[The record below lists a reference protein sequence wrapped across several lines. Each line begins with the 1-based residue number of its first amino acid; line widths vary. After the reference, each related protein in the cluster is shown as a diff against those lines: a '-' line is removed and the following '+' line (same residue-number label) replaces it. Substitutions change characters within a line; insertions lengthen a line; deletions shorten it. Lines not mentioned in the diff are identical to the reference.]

1 MARHLL
7 NREVF
12 FMSNSPTNSM
22 PAVPSDNVF
31 RLLLLESDETTART
45 ILGFLEKTG
54 FDCQA
59 ALSAEQGM
67 ALFKKQVPH
76 LLIVPALTPNIDGH
90 AFCRWVRE
98 HSTIPILMRG
108 VADESAEVAAFKIG
122 ADDYLPAPLRPAVL
136 MARVVAHLRRAYRY
150 NAPPEPVENPFG
162 LAMGEDVPED
172 ALPAGWAECELCGH
186 RAPRHVFEKEDI
198 MGRMKLICPRCNE
211 SDHVIISID

>member
-1 MARHLL
+1 MAT
-7 NREVF
+7 
-12 FMSNSPTNSM
+12 SPTNAM

-31 RLLLLESDETTART
+31 RLLLLENDETTANT
-45 ILGFLEKTG
+45 ILSFLEKTG

-59 ALSAEQGM
+59 AFSAEAGM

-76 LLIVPALTPNIDGH
+76 LVILPALTPNIDGH

-150 NAPPEPVENPFG
+150 NAPPENPFG
-162 LAMGEDVPED
+162 LEVEADAPSN

-186 RAPRHVFEKEDI
+186 RAPRRVFEKEDI